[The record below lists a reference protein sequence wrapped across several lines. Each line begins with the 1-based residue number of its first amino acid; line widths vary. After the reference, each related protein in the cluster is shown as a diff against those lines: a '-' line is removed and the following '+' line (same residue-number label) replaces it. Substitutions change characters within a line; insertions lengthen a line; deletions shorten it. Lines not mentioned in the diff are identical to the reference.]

1 MTQLDDFT
9 VGLLGNDEV
18 IEVNQDALGKQAV
31 PVSKNKDCEVWA
43 KDMEDGSKAVGLFN
57 RGNSVTTVTARWED
71 LGIKG
76 KWKVR
81 DAWRQYDWGVFENW
95 FTQKVNRHGAVLLR
109 LQPVKET
116 PKKK

>member
-1 MTQLDDFT
+1 
-9 VGLLGNDEV
+9 
-18 IEVNQDALGKQAV
+18 
-31 PVSKNKDCEVWA
+31 
-43 KDMEDGSKAVGLFN
+43 MEDGSKAVGLLN
-57 RGNSVTTVTARWED
+57 RGKLVTTVTARWED

-81 DAWRQYDWGVFENW
+81 DAWRQYDWGVFEGW

-109 LQPVKET
+109 LQPIAEP